1 MQSSKNTTP
10 KEADMA
16 KKEKKLVEVGSFPYL
31 KDAEELIAEYAK
43 KGIEARI
50 TERVGRQ
57 YKVYAP
63 EIKEED

>member
-1 MQSSKNTTP
+1 
-10 KEADMA
+10 MA

-31 KDAEELIAEYAK
+31 KDAEALIAEYAK

-63 EIKEED
+63 EEPKEED

>member
-1 MQSSKNTTP
+1 MLP
-10 KEADMA
+10 EEVIMA

-31 KDAEELIAEYAK
+31 KDAEELIAKLAK

-57 YKVYAP
+57 YKVYASEEP
-63 EIKEED
+63 KEED

>member
-1 MQSSKNTTP
+1 
-10 KEADMA
+10 MA
-16 KKEKKLVEVGSFPYL
+16 KKEKLVEVGSFPYL

-63 EIKEED
+63 EEPKDED